1 MVIFTCISLLIPK
14 PVYMK
19 FLAGYIFLFLFVPA
33 LAAQQPS
40 SSLLWEVSG
49 KGLQQP
55 SYVFGSFHLLCKG
68 DFTISETL
76 EHKISSCKSFY
87 GELKMDEP
95 GLQEKMMLKLVLN
108 GKNFQQLLG
117 EENFNSIG
125 PLFQSI
131 TGMPLILLNNFKPFL
146 HLSLLAQK
154 AIPCADQVQPE
165 TEFTKLAQ
173 KHGLEVLGLETID
186 DQINAIDKEPLD
198 SQLHSLVK
206 MVQNFDSV
214 KQVMAKLMEVY
225 KLRDIDSVYRFMQT
239 AGMDEDFTTT
249 MITRR
254 NEKWIPLMQKAMADQ
269 PVFFAVGAGHLG
281 GTEGVISLL
290 RKQGYRLTPVKF

>member
-1 MVIFTCISLLIPK
+1 MYLAVFTCSAKEILPFQKRWNTKS
-14 PVYMK
+14 
-19 FLAGYIFLFLFVPA
+19 APA
-33 LAAQQPS
+33 
-40 SSLLWEVSG
+40 
-49 KGLQQP
+49 
-55 SYVFGSFHLLCKG
+55 
-68 DFTISETL
+68 
-76 EHKISSCKSFY
+76 
-87 GELKMDEP
+87 
-95 GLQEKMMLKLVLN
+95 
-108 GKNFQQLLG
+108 
-117 EENFNSIG
+117 
-125 PLFQSI
+125 
-131 TGMPLILLNNFKPFL
+131 
-146 HLSLLAQK
+146 K
-154 AIPCADQVQPE
+154 AFCADQVQPE